1 MLKVKWFFALQC
13 VFQACAIMSYTL
25 SEDTYFNKFPVNF
38 VAFLVLKSKLITN
51 VYNLSLVYVHYF
63 GYRKVKYLDDG
74 RDYVSSKEF
83 IAIHVT
89 FSVLNSWMTYFVI
102 YNFFSVI
109 KLLDDITE
117 VNLAIETVS
126 VIAMVIMIF
135 ECTVYLA
142 YFKDVIFAMVTLL
155 NYIGMYLHNYEGDQN
170 LG

>member
-1 MLKVKWFFALQC
+1 
-13 VFQACAIMSYTL
+13 
-25 SEDTYFNKFPVNF
+25 
-38 VAFLVLKSKLITN
+38 
-51 VYNLSLVYVHYF
+51 
-63 GYRKVKYLDDG
+63 
-74 RDYVSSKEF
+74 
-83 IAIHVT
+83 
-89 FSVLNSWMTYFVI
+89 MTYFVI

-155 NYIGMYLHNYEGDQN
+155 SYIGMYLHNYEGDQN